1 WLSVPGEGTRRV
13 PRWVAPIQVL
23 CDLLMV
29 TGVVFATGGH
39 ESYFITL
46 YLLVILVASILFTRV
61 GAFVVA
67 GVSFVLLGG
76 LVELTYFD
84 KLPRTATGMPPGP
97 SVLSWLGGN

>member
-46 YLLVILVASILFTRV
+46 YLLVILVASLLFTRA
-61 GAFVVA
+61 GAFLVA
-67 GVSFVLLGG
+67 VASFALLAG
-76 LVELTYFD
+76 LVELAYYD
-84 KLPRTATGMPPGP
+84 KVPRTAMTMPSGP
-97 SVLSWLGGN
+97 SLLS